1 MFCAQLRCSPRGNRH
16 HKIQF
21 YSPSAGTRGRSA
33 HSLTA
38 PCYRP
43 SPPTYAAGLISVMFA
58 AFLPITFKAS
68 GTVVR
73 PPTSVK
79 PLPGRL
85 IAEEPPVNGSTKCA
99 YASESSETVPATPLS
114 WAALPPPDLRRP
126 KYQRSAPKNA
136 AGDLPRS
143 VIFAITQSTAED
155 LTWGY
160 CIGRS
165 S

>member
-114 WAALPPPDLRRP
+114 WAALPPRICDGPNISVQPQKIRQATCRDLSFSP
-126 KYQRSAPKNA
+126 
-136 AGDLPRS
+136 LPNLPQQ
-143 VIFAITQSTAED
+143 T
-155 LTWGY
+155 
-160 CIGRS
+160 
-165 S
+165 